1 MNTTKGTVDEDED
14 TGNAGGWHGYPVLI
28 KTDMSQDMAY
38 DVSCID
44 FLYHIIQTFLVFT
57 IN

>member
-44 FLYHIIQTFLVFT
+44 FLYHIIQTFLSRF
-57 IN
+57 N